1 MNSEKG
7 NVTRFIHAGDIH
19 LGSHQYRN
27 HSRAQD
33 FIEMFKEIL
42 SLSLFYQVN
51 FILIAGDVFNSREIL
66 PSILNRIIKIL
77 RLFKILDGNFDDRDE
92 NIYPEFNFK
101 TRKGGKSTFNDAV
114 IYGNRYLGNKFLQY
128 LPKISNA
135 IPKNDGLIHIL
146 IQHLGIEGQMINV
159 PGIKLEILNALKE
172 KVDYLALGHYH
183 KQYTIGEW
191 IFNPGSSDAS
201 CILDFNLKRGLF
213 LVELFKNSKGR
224 CEKKIK
230 MLKLHNRAHLTEII
244 YVNKFFLHK
253 EQYYNFILMDLKKRI
268 RIERVKDEFQKQPV
282 LILILRGIKPS
293 EQCKI
298 NKRHLRNLICNI
310 FPFIEV
316 KIYYKFN
323 KEIKTTLKN
332 FLET

>member
-1 MNSEKG
+1 MKCLKKYYLCSKIPIICIEGNHDLRKPPYRFKG
-7 NVTRFIHAGDIH
+7 KRIYTW
-19 LGSHQYRN
+19 LGYLN
-27 HSRAQD
+27 D
-33 FIEMFKEIL
+33 LGLIIL
-42 SLSLFYQVN
+42 
-51 FILIAGDVFNSREIL
+51 
-66 PSILNRIIKIL
+66 
-77 RLFKILDGNFDDRDE
+77 LDGNFDDRDE